1 MMPLGLEATEVRC
14 RGRAFRNGTIDD
26 RAVALR
32 HVLCHGQGMQA
43 NRRTWAQI
51 GQVKEKISSEKGW
64 EASQQKLIYSGMHR
78 RRTSCYSFANVHVGR
93 ADHVPYE

>member
-1 MMPLGLEATEVRC
+1 MHRGLIVSLGFEAAEVRC
-14 RGRAFRNGTIDD
+14 RSRAFRNGTIDSPRSD
-26 RAVALR
+26 SAT
-32 HVLCHGQGMQA
+32 HVVSCQRMQA

-78 RRTSCYSFANVHVGR
+78 EWTL
-93 ADHVPYE
+93 